1 MNPVVVGKN
10 LHSGSPSPK
19 ILAEFSQRPTRRVSA
34 LLGLGVAI
42 LLSATGVQA
51 QNDGFR
57 FSDLRR
63 GSPYL
68 PQSGPTCS
76 GGVAADDGSIEEG
89 YRVGASD
96 VRLVQRLIPPS
107 YPSTLSR
114 ICACWLTGTDPSSMS
129 FNFMVYDDDGPG
141 GTPGSFLG
149 SVPSSISIG
158 SSFTAAFVGQDCSS
172 LGLQFTSGGAYVGV
186 QWNGVAN
193 EDLFVCAD
201 ESPGTPL
208 AQVYRS
214 VNGGSTW
221 QPITDTFTTDR
232 ALMFRAE
239 FTPAGGGDPIPPA
252 GPWLTT
258 NALPGFQFK
267 SRIDNS
273 RIATKVGDC
282 VPETICLAGAI
293 PTRTE
298 VFVRIIGP
306 RPNGFLWPEVIR
318 FTVSRVELWVQ
329 KTSGGPINYYN
340 LAGVPQDSDVLNGLV
355 DREGFL
361 P

>member
-1 MNPVVVGKN
+1 MYPNAVGKN
-10 LHSGSPSPK
+10 DRSGSQSPK
-19 ILAEFSQRPTRRVSA
+19 NLAELSQRSARRAST

-42 LLSATGVQA
+42 LLSAQGLEA
-51 QNDGFR
+51 QNDAVR
-57 FSDLRR
+57 FSDLRG

-68 PQSGPTCS
+68 PQVGPMCS
-76 GGVAADDGSIEEG
+76 GGVAADDGSIEQG
-89 YRVGASD
+89 YRVGAPD

-114 ICACWLTGTDPSSMS
+114 VCACWLTGSDPSSMS
-129 FNFMVYDDDGPG
+129 FNFLIYDDDGPG

-158 SSFTAAFVGQDCSS
+158 SPLTASFVGQDCSA

-186 QWNGVAN
+186 QWDGVAN

-201 ESPGTPL
+201 EGPGTTL
-208 AQVYRS
+208 AQVFQS
-214 VNGGSTW
+214 TNAGSSW
-221 QPITDTFTTDR
+221 QPITDTFPTDR

-239 FTPAGGGDPIPPA
+239 FTPVDGTDPIPPA

-258 NALPGFQFK
+258 TALPGFQFK
-267 SRIDNS
+267 SRIDNN
-273 RIATKVGDC
+273 RIATKVNDC

-293 PTRTE
+293 PSRTE
-298 VFVRIIGP
+298 IFVRIIGP

-340 LAGVPQDSDVLNGLV
+340 LGAVSQDSDVLNGLV